1 MDFTF
6 SEEQELLRQ
15 AVKDWVDGELR
26 PLAAQIDREKK
37 VPDRILDQ
45 IRELGF
51 LGIPF
56 PEEYGGG
63 GWGKSACA
71 SSWRRSPG
79 AVSPPR

>member
-6 SEEQELLRQ
+6 TEEQELLRQ
-15 AVKDWVDGELR
+15 AVRDWVDGELR

-56 PEEYGGG
+56 P
-63 GWGKSACA
+63 
-71 SSWRRSPG
+71 
-79 AVSPPR
+79 